1 MTDTQKEQKRSA
13 QSAERKEARMRKKK
27 WTNRVISGFLSAIM
41 MMSAAAAPATAFA
54 SELIPEEELKAY
66 VEALPEL
73 DQVKDTLDADEIVT
87 AKDLEVEFGAEIDL
101 KKDFRNIEIPD
112 KEKVNMKFY
121 EAKDADKAYFSTGK
135 AGTYKAVY
143 YVEPSNEQ
151 GTAFRQERI
160 GARKTW

>member
-13 QSAERKEARMRKKK
+13 QSAERNEARMRKKK

-101 KKDFRNIEIPD
+101 KKD
-112 KEKVNMKFY
+112 KFY
-121 EAKDADKAYFSTGK
+121 EAKDADKADFSTGK